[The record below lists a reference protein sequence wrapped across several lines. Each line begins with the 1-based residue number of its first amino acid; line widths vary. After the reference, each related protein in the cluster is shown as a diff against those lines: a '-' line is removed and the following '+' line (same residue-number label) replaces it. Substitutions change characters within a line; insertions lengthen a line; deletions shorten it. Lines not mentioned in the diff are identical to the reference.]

1 MKVETFSLTACI
13 GLELGRLGHE
23 KANVIVTPQA
33 ELVSDLVR
41 LVSCRRESGESEK
54 RKRRSG
60 Y

>member
-13 GLELGRLGHE
+13 GLELGRFGHE

-54 RKRRSG
+54 R
-60 Y
+60 